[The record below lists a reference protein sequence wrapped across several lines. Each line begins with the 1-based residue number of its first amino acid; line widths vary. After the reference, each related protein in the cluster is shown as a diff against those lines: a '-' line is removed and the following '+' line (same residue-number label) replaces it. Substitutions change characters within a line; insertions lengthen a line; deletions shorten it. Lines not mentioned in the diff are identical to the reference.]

1 MFLKDINLRNFRNYE
16 TLRLEL
22 SPNVNL
28 IIGENA
34 QGKTNILEAIHFLS
48 TAKSHRTPR
57 DDDLIQNGKPW
68 FYLKGEVTSRIT
80 SNIVEITNTWGEKKR
95 IRIDGKPQ
103 DRISNVIGKI
113 NVVIFSPEDLS
124 LVKGAPSGRRRF
136 LDVLISQIGPAYL
149 HALQDY
155 NSALR
160 QRNELLRSIRDR
172 TIGQDSLSSWDEVL
186 VESGAEITRQ
196 RLAVVGE
203 LSELAREK
211 HGQLTS
217 HQEELDI
224 KYSCQFETGSKEEI
238 KREYAHALEKSI
250 DSDIR
255 RGLTSVGPHRDDL
268 LFSIDGADARKFCSQ
283 GQQRTAV
290 LSLKMA
296 NLDIIQRKL
305 DDYPIIL
312 LDDVSS
318 ELDKNRISFLFRLLN
333 DTPVQA
339 LLTATNI
346 EDLSIGFSEYE
357 LFTVKNGSVERR
369 TESPSAY

>member
-136 LDVLISQIGPAYL
+136 LM
-149 HALQDY
+149 
-155 NSALR
+155 
-160 QRNELLRSIRDR
+160 
-172 TIGQDSLSSWDEVL
+172 
-186 VESGAEITRQ
+186 
-196 RLAVVGE
+196 
-203 LSELAREK
+203 
-211 HGQLTS
+211 
-217 HQEELDI
+217 
-224 KYSCQFETGSKEEI
+224 C
-238 KREYAHALEKSI
+238 
-250 DSDIR
+250 
-255 RGLTSVGPHRDDL
+255 
-268 LFSIDGADARKFCSQ
+268 
-283 GQQRTAV
+283 
-290 LSLKMA
+290 
-296 NLDIIQRKL
+296 
-305 DDYPIIL
+305 
-312 LDDVSS
+312 
-318 ELDKNRISFLFRLLN
+318 
-333 DTPVQA
+333 
-339 LLTATNI
+339 
-346 EDLSIGFSEYE
+346 
-357 LFTVKNGSVERR
+357 
-369 TESPSAY
+369 